1 MNDVT
6 KSTNKSSNVNSG
18 SSLLGQTIL
27 SERKQLHLLN
37 RKRKEEVDLLIK
49 YLLQQKKKEQRN

>member
-18 SSLLGQTIL
+18 SSLLPPG
-27 SERKQLHLLN
+27 SDN
-37 RKRKEEVDLLIK
+37 IK
-49 YLLQQKKKEQRN
+49 